1 MEFFSF
7 NLHYSKELSFDMIF
21 GEMKPL
27 LDHFPDTLFIAMN
40 QDAIVVNATFVGPLE
55 PKIH

>member
-1 MEFFSF
+1 
-7 NLHYSKELSFDMIF
+7 MIF